1 MIVERGKSISD
12 TANSNYKK
20 FEVKAGLGMI
30 EEEQRDQQGRS
41 PVSRRKVR
49 ELMGHQ
55 IMKGLWPL

>member
-1 MIVERGKSISD
+1 
-12 TANSNYKK
+12 
-20 FEVKAGLGMI
+20 MI
-30 EEEQRDQQGRS
+30 EEEQRDQHGRS